1 MAIINNST
9 LISDSHHTCFK
20 KIYILNIIKLSIA
33 PTTVIILSVSP
44 TKRRAMRER
53 EWNKL

>member
-9 LISDSHHTCFK
+9 LISDFHHTCFNM
-20 KIYILNIIKLSIA
+20 IYILSIVKLSIA
-33 PTTVIILSVSP
+33 PTTSIIMSVSP